1 MKQKYKSLTL
11 APFSYSNPSLG
22 TSSIFAICLFI
33 PQIVFLFISKSYLS
47 VIQIFVA
54 VLAFISPMLSNI
66 NTSLE
71 KTNNAIKI
79 QYLENNYAKYD
90 NSIEVA
96 SSLED

>member
-1 MKQKYKSLTL
+1 MKKLKKKHMTKFDYNIRL
-11 APFSYSNPSLG
+11 FS
-22 TSSIFAICLFI
+22 
-33 PQIVFLFISKSYLS
+33 IVSG
-47 VIQIFVA
+47 VIFVA